1 MAKERKITLPPG
13 HVNTE
18 TAAAMLHVSTSRI
31 YQYVD
36 DGRLTPYKVGNAF
49 LFLIKE
55 IEQVRRNPSGRS
67 TTKQRPWRAY
77 KGNVNVI
84 ETEIIAQVREGQQ
97 EALSK
102 KLQDIRAADQFKF
115 PGTLARYIF
124 QEKGQPTVQIFL
136 IWKSTNMP
144 EEAVLQG
151 YLAMFQAELADVLEW
166 ERAEVHTREALL
178 YT

>member
-18 TAAAMLHVSTSRI
+18 AAAAILHVSPSRI

-49 LFLIKE
+49 LFLVE
-55 IEQVRRNPSGRS
+55 EVEQVRRNPSGRS
-67 TTKQRPWRAY
+67 TTKQHPWRTY
-77 KGNVNVI
+77 KGNVGVV
-84 ETEIIAQVREGQQ
+84 ETEIIAQVRKDQQ

-102 KLQDIRAADQFKF
+102 KLQDIRATDQFKF
-115 PGTLARYIF
+115 PGTIARYIF
-124 QEKGQPTVQIFL
+124 QEKGQPSIQILL

-151 YLAMFQAELADVLEW
+151 YLAMFQQELADVLDW